1 MAMKLS
7 RQKNHKNV
15 FTRVLED
22 ADSSE
27 PGDAQTV
34 EDASDPIAA
43 KTVKDTAGDEND
55 LTAGTPADHDAPET
69 DDAEEINDPEETDDG
84 DETHTTV
91 SAPRRRWL
99 RYSLTGA
106 AILIS
111 IAALSA
117 AGFFGWQYKQ
127 HQDVERAGRAA
138 LQSAEHFAVILTS
151 IDTGSAGSVD
161 QNFDQVVDGSTGEF
175 KSMYS
180 QSASQ
185 LRQVLIDNKAMSKG
199 TVIDSAVKSAS
210 KTKVD
215 VLLFVDQWINN
226 SASPQPRMDR
236 SRVTMTMEFVD
247 GRWLASNVELK

>member
-43 KTVKDTAGDEND
+43 KALEDTAGDENEPISG
-55 LTAGTPADHDAPET
+55 TAADHDAAET
-69 DDAEEINDPEETDDG
+69 DDAEETDDG

-99 RYSLTGA
+99 RYTLTGA
-106 AILIS
+106 AVLVF
-111 IAALSA
+111 IAALAA

-127 HQDVERAGRAA
+127 HQDVERASRAA

-161 QNFDQVVDGSTGEF
+161 QNFNEVVDGSTGEF

-199 TVIDSAVKSAS
+199 TVIDSAIKSAS

-215 VLLFVDQWINN
+215 VMLFVDQWINN

-236 SRVTMTMEFVD
+236 SRVTMTMELVD